1 MSLFMRKRH
10 HGFVLVVSLIFLI
23 VMTLLGTT
31 AIKKSIL
38 DEKLTGNLRS
48 QNLAF
53 QAAERAL
60 RFCESSLELRSGATK
75 MCQQRSA
82 LNYTETSTMPMNWKT
97 EGVWKNKNIV
107 TTLDKD
113 GPNAMIGVAE
123 QPQCLLERWNL
134 GLDRSGEKQ
143 MPAWVITARGVG
155 SVNTAVVIV
164 QETIRCGSI

>member
-1 MSLFMRKRH
+1 MSVFIHKRQK
-10 HGFVLVVSLIFLI
+10 GFVLVVSLIFL
-23 VMTLLGTT
+23 VAMTLLGTT

-60 RFCESSLELRSGATK
+60 RFCESSLELRSGSTR

-82 LNYTETSTMPMNWKT
+82 LNYTETSTVPVSWKT
-97 EGVWKNKNIV
+97 EGVWKNKSIV
-107 TTLDKD
+107 TTLEKD

-123 QPQCLLERWNL
+123 QPQCMLERWNM
-134 GLDRSGEKQ
+134 GLDRSGAKQ
-143 MPAWVITARGVG
+143 LPAWVITARGVG